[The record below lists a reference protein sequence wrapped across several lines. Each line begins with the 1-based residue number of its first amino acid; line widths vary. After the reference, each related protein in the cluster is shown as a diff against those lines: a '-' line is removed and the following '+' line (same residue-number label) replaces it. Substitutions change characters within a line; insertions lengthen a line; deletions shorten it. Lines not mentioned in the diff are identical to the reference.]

1 MSKSPR
7 LSRRTFQEWKGH
19 PATEEFCQYLRDQV
33 DRLTLEWAGSEG
45 EMHPWARPKAFLF
58 RELADLKWSD
68 VRDFYGIEETDAD
81 E

>member
-1 MSKSPR
+1 MLFRS
-7 LSRRTFQEWKGH
+7 
-19 PATEEFCQYLRDQV
+19 
-33 DRLTLEWAGSEG
+33 RLTLEWSGSEVG
-45 EMHPWARPKAFLF
+45 MHPWARPKAFLF